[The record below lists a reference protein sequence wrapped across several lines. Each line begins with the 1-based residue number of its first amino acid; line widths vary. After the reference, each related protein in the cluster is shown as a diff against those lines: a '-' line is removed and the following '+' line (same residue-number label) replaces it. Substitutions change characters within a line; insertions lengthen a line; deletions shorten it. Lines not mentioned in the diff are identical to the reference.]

1 MCAPLSLPS
10 SLCVMFTH
18 FLSYAPCQPFSG
30 HHVATFCPCCHGKLR
45 HHGAQ
50 GKPCLLPR
58 CVRSFDILQQS
69 IMKTRLFVCRRK
81 CHSHKCN
88 KTSTNLLL
96 ATQTTGCYRAV
107 ARALVP
113 SWKCE
118 HAGTSGTGANDDP
131 ACHACVAFLH
141 QVEQKAYIHMRLQP
155 KPGEE
160 QHPYTGLSSAV
171 QVTAQQADQWQP
183 RRVSIE
189 K

>member
-1 MCAPLSLPS
+1 ML
-10 SLCVMFTH
+10 TH

-30 HHVATFCPCCHGKLR
+30 HHVATFCPCCHGNLR
-45 HHGAQ
+45 HHGA

-58 CVRSFDILQQS
+58 CVQSFDILQQRM
-69 IMKTRLFVCRRK
+69 MKTRLFVCRRK

-118 HAGTSGTGANDDP
+118 HAGTSGTAPTTTQPAMPVSHSYIKSNRRPTSTCASSRNQGRSSTP
-131 ACHACVAFLH
+131 TLACHLLC
-141 QVEQKAYIHMRLQP
+141 RLRHSKQISGSHGVFRL
-155 KPGEE
+155 KSEFV
-160 QHPYTGLSSAV
+160 L
-171 QVTAQQADQWQP
+171 W
-183 RRVSIE
+183 
-189 K
+189 